1 MSVPGA
7 GDSSDAAADDATR
20 GPCRV
25 TLSSAAVRSLR
36 AIPPRLAEPL
46 VTFAFVALAENPRRR
61 GHPVGAE
68 FAGLWSAR
76 RGDYR
81 VIYEIDDEVR
91 VVDVFRIAHRAEAY
105 RPRARSPR

>member
-7 GDSSDAAADDATR
+7 GDDSDAAADDATR
-20 GPCRV
+20 GPYRV

-61 GHPVGAE
+61 GKPLGAE

-81 VIYEIDDEVR
+81 VIYEIDDEVW
-91 VVDVFRIAHRAEAY
+91 VVDVVRIARRAEAY
-105 RPRARSPR
+105 RPR